1 MPDLIAITKRTQEIV
16 LERFM
21 RWHDD
26 LKQQAQKAKDAPQRE
41 KRAAY
46 EAMRATMGPE
56 YDAARA
62 AYDQQYGPEEF
73 GRQVGLGIRR
83 DERDGGV

>member
-21 RWHDD
+21 RWRDD

-46 EAMRATMGPE
+46 EAMRATMGQSTM
-56 YDAARA
+56 RH
-62 AYDQQYGPEEF
+62 
-73 GRQVGLGIRR
+73 GRHTMTSTGRKSS
-83 DERDGGV
+83 GGRWA

>member
-16 LERFM
+16 LQRFM

-26 LKQQAQKAKDAPQRE
+26 LRQQAQKSKDAPQRQ

-46 EAMRATMGPE
+46 EAMRQTMGPE

-62 AYDQQYGPEEF
+62 AYDQKYGPEEF
-73 GRQVGLGIRR
+73 GRQVGLGIKR
-83 DERDGGV
+83 DERESNG